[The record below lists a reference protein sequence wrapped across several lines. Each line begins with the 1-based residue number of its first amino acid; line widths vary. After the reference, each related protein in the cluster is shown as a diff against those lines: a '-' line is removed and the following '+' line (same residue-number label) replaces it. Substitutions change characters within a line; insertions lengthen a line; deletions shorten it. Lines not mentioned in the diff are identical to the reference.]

1 MSDRPARVESLPGTV
16 LAYALALTAGAAIA
30 WLDKRTDEVIVT
42 IVPLLVAGAL
52 LGLARP
58 AHPWRWGLALGIW
71 VPLAYW
77 TGWFGVA
84 KAPPN
89 DPFSP
94 LLALIPPTIAAYAG
108 ALIESSGRF

>member
-58 AHPWRWGLALGIW
+58 AHPWLW